1 MKLKYAGAWTAVTAA
16 ALITTAG
23 CGTETAKGAK
33 GVAEAV
39 DGTDAIMA
47 ALGRASERSEQVG
60 SAEVRM
66 TTDLG
71 NGTPVAMN
79 GTYSWGD
86 GYAYDVQM
94 DTRASQMQT
103 LQDSPTIRTLLVD
116 GAYYYDI
123 DPQPSGP
130 LAGKEW
136 MRIDASAV
144 LGEQGA
150 QALSGSAG
158 SPTASLK
165 GLKYADDVDDLG
177 VETVDGKRATHY
189 RATIDQAH
197 MGAFKNALGDGNSLL
212 GSTTG
217 AVDSVAVDVWV
228 GDDDLPVRIL
238 QVMGAVKVTVDFE
251 KFGAATEVK
260 APPAAQ
266 TGDLT
271 EAVKKA
277 GAAG

>member
-1 MKLKYAGAWTAVTAA
+1 MKPGHNAAWAGAAVV
-16 ALITTAG
+16 ALVATAG
-23 CGTETAKGAK
+23 CGTKAAEGAAK
-33 GVAEAV
+33 AV
-39 DGTDAIMA
+39 DRSEAIMA
-47 ALGRASERSEQVG
+47 ALTRATDRTDRVG
-60 SAEVRM
+60 SARVKM

-71 NGTPVAMN
+71 TGTPIAMD

-94 DTRASQMQT
+94 DTKASQMQT
-103 LQDSPTIRTLLVD
+103 LQDAPTIRTLLVD
-116 GAYYYDI
+116 GAYYYDV

-136 MRIDASAV
+136 MKIDASAV
-144 LGEQGA
+144 LGDKGA
-150 QALSGSAG
+150 QALSGSSG

-165 GLKYADDVDDLG
+165 GLKYANDVDDLG
-177 VETVDGKRATHY
+177 TETVNGKHATHY
-189 RATIDQAH
+189 RATIDQSR
-197 MGAFKNALGDGNSLL
+197 MGKFKDALGDKGGLL

-217 AVDSVAVDVWV
+217 GVDSITVDVWV

-238 QVMGAVKVTVDFE
+238 QVMGAMKVTVDFE
-251 KFGAATEVK
+251 KFGATAEVK

-271 EAVKKA
+271 EAIKEA
-277 GAAG
+277 NGQ